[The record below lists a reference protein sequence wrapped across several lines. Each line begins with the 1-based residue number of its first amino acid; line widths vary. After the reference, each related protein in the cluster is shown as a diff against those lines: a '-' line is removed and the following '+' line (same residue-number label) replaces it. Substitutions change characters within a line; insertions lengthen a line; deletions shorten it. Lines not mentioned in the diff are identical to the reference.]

1 MFDCII
7 VGAGP
12 AGGTAAYHLA
22 KRGRSV
28 VVLEKATL
36 PRYKPCGGGVSPVVA
51 EWFDFDFSP
60 AISTK
65 ADSIRYTWNMEDPV
79 EVVLQTKEPIWMVR
93 RDVFDHF
100 LIQQA
105 QKQGAE
111 LRDNT
116 EVTGIEFKSD
126 RWQVNTA
133 NGPVEGRYLIAADG
147 AKGNMAKLLGFKER
161 KRRLAGALEVETPA
175 PANTKPMAYFEFGMV
190 KNGYI
195 WNFPK
200 ADGYSIGVGTFIGGE
215 PQDFKSI
222 LTEYGKKMFSVDVNA
237 SIQYGHALC
246 LWDGDQKLH
255 TQNAVLAGEAA
266 CVVDPFTAE
275 GIRPS
280 MFSGLKA
287 SEAID
292 KALGGELDA
301 LEKYTQVMSEEWGA
315 DMKWAQRIAQAFYRF
330 PKVGYKVGVKRPA
343 ATVIMTKILCG
354 ELRYSDVAG
363 RAIKRL
369 SGGLIPGM
377 GG

>member
-12 AGGTAAYHLA
+12 AGASAAYHLA
-22 KRGRSV
+22 KKGHSV
-28 VVLEKATL
+28 LVLEKAAL
-36 PRYKPCGGGVSPVVA
+36 PRYKPCGGGVSPMIGK
-51 EWFDFDFSP
+51 WFDFDFSP

-65 ADSIRYTWNMEDPV
+65 SSTIRYTWKMEDPV
-79 EVVLQTKEPIWMVR
+79 QVELQTKEPIWMVR
-93 RDVFDHF
+93 RDIFDHF
-100 LIQQA
+100 LVQQA

-116 EVTGIEFKSD
+116 EVTGIEF
-126 RWQVNTA
+126 VNDCWNVKTT
-133 NGPVEGRYLIAADG
+133 NGTFSGKYLIAADG
-147 AKGNMAKLLGFKER
+147 AKGMMAKWLGFKDR

-175 PANTKPMAYFEFGMV
+175 PEGQKPEVHFEFGMI

-215 PQDFKSI
+215 PQDFKGI
-222 LTEYGKKMFSVDVNA
+222 LTEYGKSFGVDINA
-237 SIQYGHALC
+237 SKQYGHALC

-255 TQNAVLAGEAA
+255 TQNALLAGEAA

-280 MFSGLKA
+280 IFTGIKA
-287 SEAID
+287 AEAINA
-292 KALGGELDA
+292 ALGGNLNA
-301 LEKYTQVMSEEWGA
+301 LETYTKTISEQWGQ
-315 DMKWAQRIAQAFYRF
+315 DMKWAQRIAGAFYRF
-330 PKVGYKVGVKRPA
+330 PGVGYRVGVKRPS

-363 RAIKRL
+363 KALKRL
-369 SGGLIPGM
+369 SGLPGF